1 MLHYLKTDW
10 ETLKELVRLS
20 MPMVISQ
27 GAFAIMMFTDRYF
40 MSQLSPLHLSAA
52 LGGGVAAFFCVSL
65 FVGMLSYG
73 NSIVAQYFGANDHA
87 KCSKVLTQSLIL
99 AMMSYPLI
107 LLMGFAMEDIFRWM
121 DHPENQIQLEVSYFN
136 LLIIGSVITLI
147 KTALASYFSGVG
159 RTSVVMTSNLVGVVL
174 NIPLSYVL
182 IFGEYG
188 FPAWGIIGAA
198 IGTLISS
205 GLTLA
210 ILLGYYF
217 AKENRIQFSVME
229 SFGWHSAIL
238 KRYVRLGL
246 PSGLEAFLNI
256 SAFNLFILMFQS
268 YGVVEGA
275 SAAIVLN
282 WDILSFVPMF
292 GIHIAV
298 SSLVGR
304 YIGANKMERVTSVI
318 SSGFILALSY
328 SALLGV
334 MFIIFRDPMVGM
346 FVDGD
351 EQGQKIQALASWMMV
366 GMASYVM
373 ADAVILVAGGALR
386 GAGDTKWL
394 MYTSTFLHWAM
405 AVAQYVVIEILEYGP
420 DVSWVIFVSMLIT
433 LALAYTSRLIGPKWR
448 HPEVIKRMLAE

>member
-229 SFGWHSAIL
+229 ALVG
-238 KRYVRLGL
+238 
-246 PSGLEAFLNI
+246 
-256 SAFNLFILMFQS
+256 
-268 YGVVEGA
+268 
-275 SAAIVLN
+275 IVL
-282 WDILSFVPMF
+282 F
-292 GIHIAV
+292 
-298 SSLVGR
+298 
-304 YIGANKMERVTSVI
+304 
-318 SSGFILALSY
+318 
-328 SALLGV
+328 
-334 MFIIFRDPMVGM
+334 
-346 FVDGD
+346 
-351 EQGQKIQALASWMMV
+351 
-366 GMASYVM
+366 
-373 ADAVILVAGGALR
+373 
-386 GAGDTKWL
+386 
-394 MYTSTFLHWAM
+394 
-405 AVAQYVVIEILEYGP
+405 
-420 DVSWVIFVSMLIT
+420 
-433 LALAYTSRLIGPKWR
+433 
-448 HPEVIKRMLAE
+448 